1 MKIISG
7 KLKSRKINIKK
18 NNIIRPTT
26 CLMRKVLFEW
36 LSKYIKQSKCLDCFS
51 GSGILSIESISRN
64 AKYVISIEKN
74 FFIYKNILNNIK
86 NLSIKNIKVI
96 NTNIL
101 NLLKK
106 PGKPY
111 DIIFLDPPFYNK
123 IIDNVIYFLTKNN
136 WTKKNTFIFLEKQIK
151 QKIKI
156 PKNWI
161 NFKKKNIG
169 QTIGILYLV
178 KNK

>member
-26 CLMRKVLFEW
+26 CLMRKIIFEW
-36 LSKYIKQSKCLDCFS
+36 LSKYINKSKCLDCFS
-51 GSGILSIESISRN
+51 GSGILSIEAISRN
-64 AKYVISIEKN
+64 AKHVTCIEKN
-74 FFIYKNILNNIK
+74 FYIYKNILNNIK
-86 NLSIKNIKVI
+86 ILSIKNAKII
-96 NTNIL
+96 NINIL
-101 NLLKK
+101 NWLKK
-106 PGKPY
+106 QGKPY

-123 IIDNVIYFLTKNN
+123 IIDKVIYFLKKNN
-136 WTKKNTFIFLEKQIK
+136 WTKKNTFIYLEKQIK
-151 QKIKI
+151 HKIKI

-161 NFKKKNIG
+161 SFKKKNIG

-178 KNK
+178 NKK